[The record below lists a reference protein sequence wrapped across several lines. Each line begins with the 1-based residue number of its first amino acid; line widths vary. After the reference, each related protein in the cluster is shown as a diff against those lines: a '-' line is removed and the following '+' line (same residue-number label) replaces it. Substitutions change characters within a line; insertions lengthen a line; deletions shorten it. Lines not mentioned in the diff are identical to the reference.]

1 MLQYVPQREQKSSL
15 CSVARHGWSGML
27 QYGIRASVFNTE
39 PGWAEQVE
47 LKRNFTEDL
56 FRSGQIS
63 SCRAS
68 MVKSNNNC
76 VELGKAPISVVK
88 FMGKLRNSAKW

>member
-1 MLQYVPQREQKSSL
+1 
-15 CSVARHGWSGML
+15 ML

-39 PGWAEQVE
+39 PGWAEKVE

-63 SCRAS
+63 SCRVS
-68 MVKSNNNC
+68 MVKSKTMGRI
-76 VELGKAPISVVK
+76 GKNPQ
-88 FMGKLRNSAKW
+88 FLLLNSWEN

>member
-1 MLQYVPQREQKSSL
+1 
-15 CSVARHGWSGML
+15 ML

-56 FRSGQIS
+56 FQSGQIS

-68 MVKSNNNC
+68 MVKSKAIVWNW
-76 VELGKAPISVVK
+76 EKAPISVVK
-88 FMGKLRNSAKW
+88 FMGKLYLF